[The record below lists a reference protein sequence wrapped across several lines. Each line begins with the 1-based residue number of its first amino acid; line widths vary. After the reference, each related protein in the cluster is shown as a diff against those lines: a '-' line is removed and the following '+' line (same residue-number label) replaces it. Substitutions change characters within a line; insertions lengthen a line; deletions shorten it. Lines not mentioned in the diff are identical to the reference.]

1 MTTMT
6 HSLNPSTT
14 NTRAIWQKVLRAVP
28 SVLLIV
34 AAILI
39 LQSMSKPYWNMHLDA
54 VQYEYRGG
62 LDILVYV
69 DRMAGRDPEFDELRE
84 LNSLNHY
91 IGMRKLDDAAEFERS
106 IAEISVYAFAVLLTL
121 TAVGQFIQWRGRKFV
136 WLLVLPPLSFP
147 FVFLGDLYYWLRD
160 SGQNLDRNAPF
171 SSSIHPF
178 TPPIWG
184 EGKVGQFETIASL
197 DTGWYMVFA
206 ASVCIVVALVWA
218 LIVAR
223 RGRSAVTTPPTP
235 EGAK

>member
-6 HSLNPSTT
+6 QSLNPSTT
-14 NTRAIWQKVLRAVP
+14 NTRAILQKVVRAVP
-28 SVLLIV
+28 SILLIV
-34 AAILI
+34 AAVLI
-39 LQSMSKPYWNMHLDA
+39 LQSTSKPYWNMHLDA

-69 DRMAGRDPEFDELRE
+69 DRMRGRDPEFDELRE

-106 IAEISVYAFAVLLTL
+106 IAEISVYAFAVLLTAS
-121 TAVGQFIQWRGRKFV
+121 AVGLFLNWRGRKLV
-136 WLLVLPPLSFP
+136 WLLTLPPLFFP

-160 SGQNLDRNAPF
+160 SGQNLDQNAPF

-178 TPPIWG
+178 TPPILG

-197 DTGWYMVFA
+197 DTGWYMIFA
-206 ASVCIVVALVWA
+206 ASVCIIVALVWT
-218 LIVAR
+218 LVVAWR
-223 RGRSAVTTPPTP
+223 AHSAKAPVP
-235 EGAK
+235 EGAN